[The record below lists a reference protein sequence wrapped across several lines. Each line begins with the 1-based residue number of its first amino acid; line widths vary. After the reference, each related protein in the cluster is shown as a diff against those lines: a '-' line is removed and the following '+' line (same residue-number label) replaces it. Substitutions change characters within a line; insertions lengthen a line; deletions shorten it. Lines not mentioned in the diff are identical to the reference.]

1 MLEMNFFLLYIW
13 TLTVTTCSTD
23 SDKENISST
32 NGGSEYKPT
41 GQTSFPSQTTV
52 EKDNTQSTVNMFKHF
67 STDLIIIKTVYLST
81 LIAVGLLSNTMS
93 LVIILKQG
101 MTKVGVWI
109 YVASLSLADNFVL
122 IMMFIFQFSRE
133 PVNYLGQMDTKSDFL
148 CKFLTSC
155 TYISVVLSNNILS
168 VMSCER
174 FLIIWNPYKPRPSR
188 NMALFKIMT
197 VVIISMVAYVPF
209 VVVTHGLQVP
219 HIDSVTTNGTI
230 KIYPEAT
237 KFCTLM
243 PDYFKYSKY
252 FRWMNLSIYYIWPT
266 TLIIASNIGIIVVL
280 IKRARNQSIH
290 RDSSQIRS
298 DIRIAYMLLSVSL
311 FYVVSVTPNAIYTGA
326 YVWEYFYNTPMEAFA
341 FNNTAW
347 SVIEALSL
355 LNNCANYF
363 LYVLSGRSFRQEA
376 VNFLR
381 CRKMGTNR
389 SGVSSSI
396 YQLSNN
402 SNTSVFASANGGYE
416 NDKSS
421 R

>member
-1 MLEMNFFLLYIW
+1 MLGMNFFLLFIW
-13 TLTVTTCSTD
+13 TLIITTRSID
-23 SDKENISST
+23 GKNGNISST

-41 GQTSFPSQTTV
+41 GQTSFSSQTTP
-52 EKDNTQSTVNMFKHF
+52 ESDSKLSTINVFQRY
-67 STDLIIIKTVYLST
+67 STDLITIKTVYLST
-81 LIAVGLLSNTMS
+81 LIIVGLLSNAMS

-101 MTKVGVWI
+101 MTKIGVWI

-122 IMMFIFQFSRE
+122 IMMFVFQFSRE
-133 PVNYLGQMDTKSDFL
+133 PVNYLGQMDTSSDFF

-155 TYISVVLSNNILS
+155 TYISVVMSNNILS

-174 FLIIWNPYKPRPSR
+174 FLIIWNPYKARPSR
-188 NMALFKIMT
+188 NMALFKILT
-197 VVIISMVAYVPF
+197 VVIITILVYVPF
-209 VVVTHGLQVP
+209 VVTTHGLQVP
-219 HIDSVTTNGTI
+219 HTDSVTMNGTFQI
-230 KIYPEAT
+230 NPGAI

-243 PDYFKYSKY
+243 PDYLKYSKY

-266 TLIIASNIGIIVVL
+266 TLIIASNIGIIAVL

-290 RDSSQIRS
+290 RDSSQIGS

-376 VNFLR
+376 VNFFR
-381 CRKMGTNR
+381 CRKMGMNR
-389 SGVSSSI
+389 SGLSSSI
-396 YQLSNN
+396 YQLSSN
-402 SNTSVFASANGGYE
+402 SNTSVFASTNDGYV